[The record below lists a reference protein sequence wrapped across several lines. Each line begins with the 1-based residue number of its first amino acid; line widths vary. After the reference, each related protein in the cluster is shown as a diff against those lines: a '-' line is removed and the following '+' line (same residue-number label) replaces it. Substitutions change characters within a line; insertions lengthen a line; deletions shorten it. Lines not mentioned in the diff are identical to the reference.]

1 MSGEMSRAGLTAE
14 PVASIMLS
22 NQTRRITIKTV
33 KQLSLFLEN
42 RPGTLGAVCKTLAAA
57 KVNIIAISVTDGV
70 DHAVVRMVVDEP
82 QKALHLLGERGVL
95 VVERDVLL
103 LACTNHP
110 GELASIARKLS
121 AKKINIEYAYATTV
135 PDTTTGAI
143 ILRVDKLGAAKRVL
157 KGH

>member
-1 MSGEMSRAGLTAE
+1 M
-14 PVASIMLS
+14 
-22 NQTRRITIKTV
+22 KTV

-42 RPGTLGAVCKTLAAA
+42 KPGTLGAVCKTLAAA
-57 KVNIIAISVTDGV
+57 KVNILAISVTDGV

-103 LACTNHP
+103 LTCSNHS
-110 GELASIARKLS
+110 GELADIARKLS
-121 AKKINIEYAYATTV
+121 AKKINIEYAYAATV
-135 PDTTTGAI
+135 PDASAGAI
-143 ILRVDKLGAAKRVL
+143 ILRVDNIAAAKRVL